1 MIHVMPPLECGG
13 EGLQMERGL
22 MVWLLRYTVYLT
34 TACTKIFNKCLYTRS
49 KSKIGNDSFIYDF
62 CNLKFMNRSLN
73 RKGRGRGYA
82 RDDTDYLM
90 ANVIASTN
98 ELRSHVNNTDHN
110 LRQEA
115 RLIVKNNENKPAH
128 LLGNKFLKDISRFSM
143 MVATINK
150 NTRLARDYNFGSI
163 VICDLLDA
171 KKINNMID
179 SLNEYTQAN
188 PQTSLV
194 LNKKTGQWYEAKP
207 LAHVDF
213 TGVVMV

>member
-1 MIHVMPPLECGG
+1 
-13 EGLQMERGL
+13 
-22 MVWLLRYTVYLT
+22 VWLLRCIVYLT
-34 TACTKIFNKCLYTRS
+34 IACTKIFNKCLYTRS
-49 KSKIGNDSFIYDF
+49 IFEIGKDSFIYDF
-62 CNLKFMNRSLN
+62 NILIFMNRSLN

-98 ELRSHVNNTDHN
+98 ELRTHVTTTDYS

-115 RLIVKNNENKPAH
+115 RLIVRDNENKPAH
-128 LLGNKFLKDISRFSM
+128 LLGNKFVKDISKFSM

-150 NTRLARDYNFGSI
+150 NTELARNYNFGSI
-163 VICDLLDA
+163 VICDLLDSI
-171 KKINNMID
+171 KINHMID
-179 SLNEYTQAN
+179 SLNDYQQAN
-188 PQTSLV
+188 PQSALV
-194 LNKKTGQWYEAKP
+194 LNKKTGQWYEAKA

>member
-1 MIHVMPPLECGG
+1 
-13 EGLQMERGL
+13 
-22 MVWLLRYTVYLT
+22 
-34 TACTKIFNKCLYTRS
+34 
-49 KSKIGNDSFIYDF
+49 
-62 CNLKFMNRSLN
+62 MNRSLN

-98 ELRSHVNNTDHN
+98 ELRTHVTTTDYS

-115 RLIVKNNENKPAH
+115 RLIVRDNENKPAH
-128 LLGNKFLKDISRFSM
+128 LLGNKFVKDISKFSM

-150 NTRLARDYNFGSI
+150 NTELARNYNFGSI
-163 VICDLLDA
+163 VICDLLDSI
-171 KKINNMID
+171 KINHMID
-179 SLNEYTQAN
+179 SLNDYQQAN
-188 PQTSLV
+188 PQSALV
-194 LNKKTGQWYEAKP
+194 LNKKTGQWYEAKA